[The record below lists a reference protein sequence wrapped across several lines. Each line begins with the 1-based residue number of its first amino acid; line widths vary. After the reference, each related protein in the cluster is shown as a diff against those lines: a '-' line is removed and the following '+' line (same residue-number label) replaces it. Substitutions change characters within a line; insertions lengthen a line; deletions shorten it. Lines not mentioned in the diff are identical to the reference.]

1 MKKHCNIPV
10 FVPHLGCPH
19 ACVFCDQRAISGHGD
34 LSLDTAREEIG
45 RILSS
50 LSPDTEREIAF
61 FGGSFTCVGREQ
73 MLALC
78 RLGRE
83 YLQSGAVSALR
94 CSTRPDGIDGEV
106 LSILKEYGFSTIE
119 LGVQSVS
126 DRVLAACRRG
136 HTFADSERACRLVRE
151 AGFSLVGQ
159 MMIGLPEADPESELA
174 TARFLCEAGA
184 SAARVYPTV
193 VFRGTALWDETAEGR
208 YRPLSLEEAIGR
220 TASVLDVFDRA
231 GVPVIRVGLC
241 EGEGLRAAAA
251 GPNDPALGERAM
263 SRLFLRRARE
273 ALDPLSPAGKDLEIG
288 VARGALS
295 RMIGRGRENILA
307 LKRIYNSKNVKVIEN
322 SFLRGYNI
330 KVKIV

>member
-34 LSLDTAREEIG
+34 LSLEKAREEIG

-61 FGGSFTCVGREQ
+61 FGGSFTCIERER

-83 YLQSGAVSALR
+83 YIQSGAVSALR
-94 CSTRPDGIDGEV
+94 CSTRPDGIDGET
-106 LSILKEYGFSTIE
+106 LSVLKEYGFSTVE

-126 DRVLAACRRG
+126 DPVLAACRRG
-136 HTFADSERACRLVRE
+136 HTFADTERACRLVRA
-151 AGFSLVGQ
+151 AGLSLVGQ
-159 MMIGLPEADPESELA
+159 MMIGLPAADPASELA
-174 TARFLCEAGA
+174 TARFLSSAGA
-184 SAARVYPTV
+184 SAVRVYPTV
-193 VFRGTALWDETAEGR
+193 VFSGTALAADTASGR
-208 YRPLSLEEAIGR
+208 YQPLSTEEAIER
-220 TASVLDVFDRA
+220 TAAVLDVFDRA

-273 ALDPLSPAGKDLEIG
+273 ALDPLAPAGRDLAIE
-288 VARGALS
+288 VPRGALS
-295 RMIGRGRENILA
+295 RMIGRHRENLFA
-307 LKRIYNSKNVKVIEN
+307 LKRIYNAKNVKVIEN
-322 SFLRGYNI
+322 PFLKEYNI
-330 KVKIV
+330 QVKII